1 MVTASPQHRIV
12 VSNTVKVVGLSIILL
27 AGLFTFAYVFQ
38 KTTVLE
44 FDRFT
49 GDMRQSVFVRGVR
62 IDAQIT
68 PSGLAQEMATLGIT
82 QPSRQWQF
90 LSRWNMMSRGCGGP
104 SDFSAIRGLSTV
116 LETYCTYTEPAL
128 KKTFLEKFLL
138 HAQTSDE
145 IDLDIQYDHR
155 LIYLLANGQRIA
167 ELPMDY

>member
-1 MVTASPQHRIV
+1 MELPLGKHRIV
-12 VSNTVKVVGLSIILL
+12 VSNTVKLVGLSIILL

-44 FDRFT
+44 FDRYT

-82 QPSRQWQF
+82 QPPRQWQF

-116 LETYCTYTEPAL
+116 IEMYCTNTDPAL
-128 KKTFLEKFLL
+128 KKAFLEKFLL
-138 HAQTSDE
+138 HAQTNDLIGLDFPDE
-145 IDLDIQYDHR
+145 HR

-167 ELPMDY
+167 ELPTDD